1 MGVTGDL
8 GDLAA
13 GKCFVLL
20 AEEAESDLA
29 DGVAERPLW
38 EVRAGTGDREEG
50 VSKDEAEVELLML
63 MADELRV
70 RILTT
75 GHGTGARRPAQ
86 SRILIGVFLLA
97 SRHGLGGTILS

>member
-1 MGVTGDL
+1 MAVT

-13 GKCFVLL
+13 GKRFVLL
-20 AEEAESDLA
+20 AEEAESNLA

-75 GHGTGARRPAQ
+75 GHGDGSTETCAVPNM
-86 SRILIGVFLLA
+86 IGVFLLA
-97 SRHGLGGTILS
+97 SRHGWGGTILS

>member
-13 GKCFVLL
+13 GKRFVLL

-38 EVRAGTGDREEG
+38 EVRAGAGDREEG
-50 VSKDEAEVELLML
+50 VSKDEAEDELLML

-75 GHGTGARRPAQ
+75 GHGGREHGGVRSPELDRRVFTG
-86 SRILIGVFLLA
+86 
-97 SRHGLGGTILS
+97 